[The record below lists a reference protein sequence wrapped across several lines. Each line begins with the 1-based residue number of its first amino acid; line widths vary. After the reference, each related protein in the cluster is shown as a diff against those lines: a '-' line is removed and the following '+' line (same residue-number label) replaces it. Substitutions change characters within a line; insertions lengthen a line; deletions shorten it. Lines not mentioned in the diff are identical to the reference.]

1 MKKFYLLVNTLL
13 IVLLMVGCNSSNVV
27 ITSDTQDFNL
37 DGKYYAKEIYHVLNN
52 GENSSSIIDI
62 KDNKIYDCEI
72 KETSLQWDFSVVI
85 NDSTALSYTKDT
97 KCYYAELNAKDDY
110 RYGYYI
116 FNQDKMYLFGANC
129 SKKYGYN
136 VIFGVELSDVNE
148 YLNKDHYYIYRN
160 GYGSTAFD
168 ESGFNTESL
177 ELINTNEQLYEYCE
191 KYIFINPNLVVES
204 YIKQLNQMDS
214 NFFEKY
220 AIVIY
225 STEINVDYSLL
236 VDSIKVD
243 STKLTINMNRIVP
256 DYFVAQ
262 VVRPWS
268 TIIVIEKSILNG
280 VEDVVVDRVMD
291 VE

>member
-1 MKKFYLLVNTLL
+1 MKKIYLLVNTLL
-13 IVLLMVGCNSSNVV
+13 IVLLMVGCNPSNVV
-27 ITSDTQDFNL
+27 ITSETQDFNL
-37 DGKYYAKEIYHVLNN
+37 DGKYYAKQIYHTFDS
-52 GENSSSIIDI
+52 GESSSIIDI

-85 NDSTALSYTKDT
+85 NDSTTLSYAKDT

-110 RYGYYI
+110 KFGYYI

-129 SKKYGYN
+129 SEKSGYN
-136 VIFGVELSDVNE
+136 VIFGFELSDVNV

-168 ESGFNTESL
+168 ESGSNTESL
-177 ELINTNEQLYEYCE
+177 ELIKTNEQLYEYCE

-236 VDSIKVD
+236 VDSVNVKND
-243 STKLTINMNRIVP
+243 KLVLNLRYSIPEDGVLAI
-256 DYFVAQ
+256 
-262 VVRPWS
+262 VRPWS
-268 TIIVIEKSILNG
+268 TIIVVEKSILNG